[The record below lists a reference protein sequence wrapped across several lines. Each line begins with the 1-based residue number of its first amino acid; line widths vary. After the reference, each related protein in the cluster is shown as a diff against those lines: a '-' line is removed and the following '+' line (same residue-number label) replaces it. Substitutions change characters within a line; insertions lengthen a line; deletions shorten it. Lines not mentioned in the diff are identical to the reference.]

1 MYDEALKTEYESERG
16 RWMCGRCHVPLEQIA
31 VNTVY
36 SHGGMQLRLPRCPV
50 CGLSLIHI

>member
-31 VNTVY
+31 VNGDHKLTFL
-36 SHGGMQLRLPRCPV
+36 QLGQAP
-50 CGLSLIHI
+50 GNGKS

>member
-31 VNTVY
+31 VNIDFEPAVLKL
-36 SHGGMQLRLPRCPV
+36 GQAFGN
-50 CGLSLIHI
+50 